1 MKRWMTILLVLVVV
15 AGAVGGFLWIRS
27 QRANPKEAE
36 IIRTAQAERASLDL
50 TIPASGNV
58 SAAET
63 RALSFSIPGTV
74 EEIQVNVN
82 DRVTE
87 GAELASLNAEDLQRQ
102 VDRTKL
108 ALERAQL
115 DLEEAQEEPDPEEV
129 ELAKL
134 AVQSAAQALEVARI
148 GKQTAQADADRLI
161 VQAQRER
168 ENAYIQLRDAAS
180 GEKQRKED
188 NYQDAL
194 AKEHIAKLNA
204 ELIIEQAKT
213 EWESAYTQYKQAQN
227 ALEKLQTPP
236 NEKQI
241 TRLELQ
247 VQQAQIQHRQ
257 AIEELSEAIL
267 AAPFTGYVADIKV
280 QDSERLSLGNIVL
293 TLVDDSKHF
302 IELSVD
308 EIDIGVIDV
317 DQSVNISLD
326 AYPEAILKG
335 RVDRIAPESIELAG
349 LTSYEVR
356 VAISNSQDVAL
367 YEGMTASVNILTDQL
382 EDVLVIP
389 NWAIRADEESGQTY
403 CYKMIEGSPVQTPI
417 ETGERNETQ
426 TVILSGL
433 NEGDTVAL
441 LTEERSLIPGDGPGG
456 PPSF

>member
-1 MKRWMTILLVLVVV
+1 
-15 AGAVGGFLWIRS
+15 
-27 QRANPKEAE
+27 
-36 IIRTAQAERASLDL
+36 
-50 TIPASGNV
+50 
-58 SAAET
+58 
-63 RALSFSIPGTV
+63 
-74 EEIQVNVN
+74 
-82 DRVTE
+82 
-87 GAELASLNAEDLQRQ
+87 
-102 VDRTKL
+102 
-108 ALERAQL
+108 
-115 DLEEAQEEPDPEEV
+115 
-129 ELAKL
+129 
-134 AVQSAAQALEVARI
+134 
-148 GKQTAQADADRLI
+148 
-161 VQAQRER
+161 
-168 ENAYIQLRDAAS
+168 
-180 GEKQRKED
+180 
-188 NYQDAL
+188 
-194 AKEHIAKLNA
+194 
-204 ELIIEQAKT
+204 
-213 EWESAYTQYKQAQN
+213 
-227 ALEKLQTPP
+227 
-236 NEKQI
+236 
-241 TRLELQ
+241 
-247 VQQAQIQHRQ
+247 
-257 AIEELSEAIL
+257 
-267 AAPFTGYVADIKV
+267 V